1 MKITNT
7 YLETNEAKRSV
18 KQAELHRRCI
28 LLLRAAKIK
37 ESAIA

>member
-7 YLETNEAKRSV
+7 YLETNEA